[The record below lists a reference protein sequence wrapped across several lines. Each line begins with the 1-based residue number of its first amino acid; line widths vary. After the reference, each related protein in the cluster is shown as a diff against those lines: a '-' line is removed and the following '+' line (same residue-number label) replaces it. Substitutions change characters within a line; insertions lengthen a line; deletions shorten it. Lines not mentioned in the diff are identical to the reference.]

1 MLLIDTSV
9 LIEYF
14 RKTKKDETF
23 FYKLAETHSAF
34 CISTITKYEVLVGSN
49 PQQDGFWQKL
59 LGSIAVIPFDDATA
73 VETVQIR
80 KELKAK
86 SENLG
91 FEDMA
96 IAATARQ
103 KGFQLATLNNKHFKK
118 ITNLNL
124 VTR

>member
-23 FYKLAETHSAF
+23 FYKLAESHANF

-59 LGSIAVIPFDDATA
+59 FDSIAIITFDDATA
-73 VETVQIR
+73 LETVQIR

-103 KGFQLATLNNKHFKK
+103 KGFPLATLNDKHFKK
-118 ITNLNL
+118 TTNLNL
-124 VTR
+124 VKR

>member
-14 RKTKKDETF
+14 RKLKKDETF
-23 FYKLAETHSAF
+23 FYKLAETHTAF
-34 CISTITKYEVLVGSN
+34 CISTITKYEILVGSN
-49 PQQDGFWQKL
+49 AQQDGFWQKL
-59 LGSIAVIPFDDATA
+59 FESIPAIPFDDAA
-73 VETVQIR
+73 AMETVLIR
-80 KELKAK
+80 KEMKAK

-96 IAATARQ
+96 IAATARK
-103 KGFQLATLNNKHFKK
+103 KGLSLPTLNEKHFKK
-118 ITNLNL
+118 IANLNL

>member
-14 RKTKKDETF
+14 RKLKKDETF
-23 FYKLAETHSAF
+23 FYRLAETHTAF
-34 CISTITKYEVLVGSN
+34 CISTITKYEILVGSN
-49 PQQDGFWQKL
+49 AQQDGFWQKL
-59 LGSIAVIPFDDATA
+59 FERIPAIPFDDAA
-73 VETVQIR
+73 AMETVLIR
-80 KELKAK
+80 KEMKAK

-96 IAATARQ
+96 IAVTARQ
-103 KGFQLATLNNKHFKK
+103 KGLSLATLNEKHFKK
-118 ITNLNL
+118 IANLTL

>member
-1 MLLIDTSV
+1 M
-9 LIEYF
+9 
-14 RKTKKDETF
+14 KKEDTF
-23 FYKLAETHSAF
+23 FYKLAETHSSF
-34 CISTITKYEVLVGSN
+34 CISTITKYEILVGSN
-49 PQQDGFWQKL
+49 PLQDEFWENL
-59 LGSIAVIPFDDATA
+59 FENLTAIPFDDNTA
-73 VETVQIR
+73 VETALIR

-103 KGFQLATLNNKHFKK
+103 QGLSLATLNEKHFIK
-118 ITNLNL
+118 IANLKL